1 MPDEKR
7 DNESKPGGLISL
19 IGLESLSA
27 LAVMRAT
34 VTVMIVIT
42 AAYVLINLI
51 QALSFLLFLCVLSIF
66 LAYLLEPLVRF
77 VQRPFEERNLEKLMP
92 RPLAIL
98 VSYALVFSV
107 LGIVLSYLL
116 PLVAAQISDFV
127 LNFPSYANAVQA
139 RIDAIN
145 TGYSEL
151 MITQDVQAEIK
162 NYITGS
168 VRSLTDIVTSFVG
181 SFVVTTLTYLPWLLL
196 IPILSF
202 FFLKDAVVLRNMFLG
217 CFPSGKMRARADS
230 LLSDVNNTLA
240 AYTRAQ
246 LISCLLIGLVS
257 TLAFTLIGL
266 EYALLL
272 GLLAG
277 ILEFIPLLG
286 PLTIG
291 IAATSIGALSGDP
304 RQAIWTAGFLILMRL
319 THDYV
324 TYPRIVRHGV
334 HLHPFAVILSV
345 LAGEQIASLPG
356 VFLAIPIIALV
367 TVFHKHFLQHSGKSG
382 IFAGI
387 FKRRDDRTVEES

>member
-1 MPDEKR
+1 MPDEKK
-7 DNESKPGGLISL
+7 ESKKRSEGLIQRF
-19 IGLESLSA
+19 GLESLSV

-34 VTVMIVIT
+34 LTVAVVII
-42 AAYVLINLI
+42 AAYVLINLLE
-51 QALSFLLFLCVLSIF
+51 ALSFLLFLCVLSIF

-77 VQRPFEERNLEKLMP
+77 IQRPFEERNLEKLMP

-98 VSYALVFSV
+98 VSFAFVFTL
-107 LGIVLSYLL
+107 LGIALSYLL
-116 PLVAAQISDFV
+116 PLVAAQITEFV
-127 LNFPSYANAVQA
+127 RNFPSYANAVQA

-145 TGYSEL
+145 NSYSEL
-151 MITQDVQAEIK
+151 MITKDVQTEIN

-168 VRSLTDIVTSFVG
+168 VRSLTNVVTSFLG

-202 FFLKDAVVLRNMFLG
+202 FFLKDAVLLRNMFLG
-217 CFPSGKMRARADS
+217 CFPPGKMRARADS

-246 LISCLLIGLVS
+246 LISCVLIGLLS

-291 IAATSIGALSGDP
+291 IAATSVGAFSEDP
-304 RQAIWTAGFLILMRL
+304 RQAIWTAGFLIILRL

-324 TYPRIVRHGV
+324 TYPRIVRNGV

-345 LAGEQIASLPG
+345 LAGEQIAGLPG
-356 VFLAIPIIALV
+356 VFLAIPIVALL
-367 TVFHKHFLQHSGKSG
+367 TVFHKHFLEHSGRTG

-387 FKRRDDRTVEES
+387 FKRRAERASEDS